1 MREPNLSTTELILK
15 FIQEEILF
23 GQYDEE
29 LEPDTNLLL
38 TGLVDSLG
46 IMRLVLHLEGE
57 LGVSIPP
64 EDIVI
69 ENFLTVAHMTRYLK
83 GIREAA

>member
-1 MREPNLSTTELILK
+1 MNTTELIIK
-15 FIQEEILF
+15 FIDEEILY
-23 GQYDEE
+23 GQYDEP

-46 IMRLVLHLEGE
+46 IMRLVLHIEEE
-57 LGVSIPP
+57 LGISVPP

-69 ENFLTVAHMTRYLK
+69 ENFLTVADMTRYLEGQK
-83 GIREAA
+83 EAA